1 VTIDASQN
9 EELPMSATLI
19 EHFSDL
25 KDPRDDKNKK
35 HQLMDIVFLVIAGVI
50 SGAEGWEAIE
60 TFGEEK
66 LEWLRKYFLF
76 ANGGPS
82 HDCIRMVMISL
93 SPKALQGCFAR
104 WMQAMVEVANGEVVA
119 IDGQTLRRSFDR
131 AEGLGAIHR
140 VSAWAKR
147 NGVSLGQVKTDEKSN
162 EITAIPALLA
172 LLELRGCIVT
182 LDAMGCQR
190 EIAEKIREQGADYVL
205 AVKKNQK
212 ELHQALEDYFET
224 AEGAGYRAVPL
235 ERLEEVDSGH
245 GRVEVRRY
253 QLVPDLRTLPKPE
266 QWKDLQGIARV
277 EGERHLGDRV
287 STEVRYYITSFGQD
301 VGRLAEAVRGH
312 WGIENSLHW
321 VLDVTF
327 QEDDSRLR
335 SGYGAENFAVIR
347 HIALNL
353 LKREPSKGSLKR
365 KRYKA
370 ALSNEFRSNV
380 LFPQ

>member
-1 VTIDASQN
+1 LTLHE
-9 EELPMSATLI
+9 EELPMTATFI

-35 HQLMDIVFLVIAGVI
+35 HQLMDILFLVIAAVI

-60 TFGEEK
+60 AFGQEK
-66 LEWLRKYFLF
+66 LSWLRNYFPF
-76 ANGGPS
+76 ANGVPS

-93 SPKALQGCFAR
+93 SPKALQGCFVR
-104 WMQAMVEVANGEVVA
+104 WMQAVVEVAKGEVVA
-119 IDGQTLRRSFDR
+119 IDGKTIRRSFGR
-131 AEGLGAIHR
+131 AEGLGPIHM

-147 NGVSLGQVKTDEKSN
+147 NGVSLGQMKTDEKSN
-162 EITAIPALLA
+162 EITAIPALLG

-182 LDAMGCQR
+182 IDAMGCQR

-212 ELHQALEDYFET
+212 ELHQAIEDYFET
-224 AEGAGYRAVPL
+224 AQQAGYRAVPL
-235 ERLEEVDSGH
+235 ERVEEVDSGH

-277 EGERHLGDRV
+277 EGERHRGERV

-327 QEDDSRLR
+327 REDDSRLR

-353 LKREPSKGSLKR
+353 LKREPSKASLKR

>member
-1 VTIDASQN
+1 
-9 EELPMSATLI
+9 MSATFI

-35 HQLMDIVFLVIAGVI
+35 HQFMDILFLVIAAVI

-66 LEWLRKYFLF
+66 LEWLRKYFPF
-76 ANGGPS
+76 ANGVPS

-104 WMQAMVEVANGEVVA
+104 WMQAVAEVANGEVVA
-119 IDGQTLRRSFDR
+119 IDGKTLRRSFDR
-131 AEGLGAIHR
+131 AGGLGAIHM

-147 NGVSLGQVKTDEKSN
+147 NGVSLGQMKTDEKSN
-162 EITAIPALLA
+162 EITAIPTLLG

-182 LDAMGCQR
+182 IDAMGCQR
-190 EIAEKIREQGADYVL
+190 EIAEKIRAQGADYVL

-212 ELHQALEDYFET
+212 ELHQAIEDYFET
-224 AEGAGYRAVPL
+224 AQQAGYRAVPL

-245 GRVEVRRY
+245 GRVEVRGS

-327 QEDDSRLR
+327 REDDSRLR

-353 LKREPSKGSLKR
+353 LKREPSKASLKR

>member
-1 VTIDASQN
+1 LTLYKK
-9 EELPMSATLI
+9 EERPMTATFI
-19 EHFSDL
+19 EYFSDL

-35 HQLMDIVFLVIAGVI
+35 HELMDILFLVIAAVI

-66 LEWLRKYFLF
+66 LDWLRKYFPF
-76 ANGGPS
+76 ANGVPS

-93 SPKALQGCFAR
+93 SPRALQACFVR
-104 WMQAMVEVANGEVVA
+104 WVQAVVEVAEGEVVA
-119 IDGQTLRRSFDR
+119 IDGKTIRRSFNR
-131 AEGLGAIHR
+131 AEGLGAIHM

-147 NGVSLGQVKTDEKSN
+147 NGVSLGQVKTKEKSN
-162 EITAIPALLA
+162 EITAIPALLG

-212 ELHQALEDYFET
+212 ELHQAIEDYFET
-224 AEGAGYRAVPL
+224 AEGADYRAVPL

-277 EGERHLGDRV
+277 ECERHRGDRV

-370 ALSNEFRSNV
+370 ALSNKFRSNV

>member
-1 VTIDASQN
+1 MTAGFTD
-9 EELPMSATLI
+9 
-19 EHFSDL
+19 HFSDL
-25 KDPRDDKNKK
+25 RDPRDDKNKK
-35 HQLMDIVFLVIAGVI
+35 HQLMDILFLVIAAVI

-60 TFGEEK
+60 TFGQEK
-66 LEWLRKYFLF
+66 LEWLRKYFPY
-76 ANGGPS
+76 AQGVPS

-104 WMQAMVEVANGEVVA
+104 WMQAAVEVAKGEVVA
-119 IDGQTLRRSFDR
+119 IDGKTIRRSFDH
-131 AEGLGAIHR
+131 AEGLGPSHM

-172 LLELRGCIVT
+172 LLEVRGCIVT

-190 EIAEKIREQGADYVL
+190 EIAEQIRTQGADYVL
-205 AVKKNQK
+205 TVKKNQR
-212 ELHQALEDYFET
+212 ELHQAIEDYFET
-224 AEGAGYRAVPL
+224 AQQAGYRAVQL
-235 ERLEEVDSGH
+235 EQLEEVDSCH

-253 QLVPDLRTLPKPE
+253 ALVSDLSTLPTPE
-266 QWKDLQGIARV
+266 QWRDLQGIARV
-277 EGERHLGDRV
+277 ECERHVGEHL
-287 STEVRYYITSFGQD
+287 SSEVRYYITSFGQKIE
-301 VGRLAEAVRGH
+301 RLAEAVRGH

-327 QEDDSRLR
+327 REDDSRLR
-335 SGYGAENFAVIR
+335 TGYGAENFAVIR

>member
-1 VTIDASQN
+1 MT
-9 EELPMSATLI
+9 ATFM

-35 HQLMDIVFLVIAGVI
+35 HQLMDILFLVIAAVI

-66 LEWLRKYFLF
+66 LDWLRKYFPF
-76 ANGGPS
+76 VNGVPS
-82 HDCIRMVMISL
+82 HDCIRMVLISL

-104 WMQAMVEVANGEVVA
+104 WMQAVVEVAKGEGVA
-119 IDGQTLRRSFDR
+119 IDGKTIRRSFDR
-131 AEGLGAIHR
+131 AEGLGPIHM

-147 NGVSLGQVKTDEKSN
+147 NGVSLGQMKTDAKSN
-162 EITAIPALLA
+162 EITAIPVLLG

-182 LDAMGCQR
+182 IDAMGCQR
-190 EIAEKIREQGADYVL
+190 EIAAKIREQGADYVL

-212 ELHQALEDYFET
+212 ELHQTLEDYFET
-224 AEGAGYRAVPL
+224 AHQAGYRAVPL
-235 ERLEEVDSGH
+235 ERWEEVDSGH

-327 QEDDSRLR
+327 REDDSRLR
-335 SGYGAENFAVIR
+335 SDYGAENFAVIR

-353 LKREPSKGSLKR
+353 LKRESSKGSLKR

>member
-1 VTIDASQN
+1 
-9 EELPMSATLI
+9 
-19 EHFSDL
+19 
-25 KDPRDDKNKK
+25 
-35 HQLMDIVFLVIAGVI
+35 
-50 SGAEGWEAIE
+50 
-60 TFGEEK
+60 
-66 LEWLRKYFLF
+66 
-76 ANGGPS
+76 
-82 HDCIRMVMISL
+82 MVMISL

-104 WMQAMVEVANGEVVA
+104 WMQAVVEVAQGEVVA
-119 IDGQTLRRSFDR
+119 VDGKTIRRSFDR
-131 AEGLGAIHR
+131 AEGLGPIHM
-140 VSAWAKR
+140 VSAWAKG
-147 NGVSLGQVKTDEKSN
+147 NGVCLGQVKTEERSN
-162 EITAIPALLA
+162 EITAIPALLG

-205 AVKKNQK
+205 AVKANQK
-212 ELHQALEDYFET
+212 ELHEAIEDYFET
-224 AEGAGYRAVPL
+224 AQGAGYRAVAL
-235 ERLEEVDSGH
+235 ESLEEVDSGH

-253 QLVPDLRTLPKPE
+253 ELVGDLSTLPKPE
-266 QWKDLQGIARV
+266 QWRDLQGIARG
-277 EGERHLGDRV
+277 ECERHVGEQV
-287 STEVRYYITSFGQD
+287 SSEVRYYITSFGQK

-321 VLDVTF
+321 VVEVTF
-327 QEDDSRLR
+327 REDNSRLR
-335 SGYGAENFAVIR
+335 TGYGAENFAVIR

>member
-1 VTIDASQN
+1 MLHE
-9 EELPMSATLI
+9 EELPMTATFM

-35 HQLMDIVFLVIAGVI
+35 HQLMDILFLVIAAVI

-66 LEWLRKYFLF
+66 LEWLRKYFPF
-76 ANGGPS
+76 ANGVPS
-82 HDCIRMVMISL
+82 HDCIRMVLISL

-104 WMQAMVEVANGEVVA
+104 WMQAVVEVANGEVVA
-119 IDGQTLRRSFDR
+119 IDGKTLRRSFER
-131 AEGLGAIHR
+131 AEGLGAIQM

-162 EITAIPALLA
+162 EISAIPALLA

-212 ELHQALEDYFET
+212 ELHQAIEDYFET
-224 AEGAGYRAVPL
+224 AQQAGYRAVPL

-253 QLVPDLRTLPKPE
+253 QLVPDLSTLPKPE

-327 QEDDSRLR
+327 REDDSRLR
-335 SGYGAENFAVIR
+335 AGYGAENFAVIR

-370 ALSNEFRSNV
+370 ALNNEFRSNV

>member
-1 VTIDASQN
+1 LTLYKK
-9 EELPMSATLI
+9 EELPMTATFI

-35 HQLMDIVFLVIAGVI
+35 HQLMDIVFLVIAAVI

-66 LEWLRKYFLF
+66 LDWLRKYFPF
-76 ANGGPS
+76 ANGVPS

-104 WMQAMVEVANGEVVA
+104 WMQALVEVAKGEVVA
-119 IDGQTLRRSFDR
+119 IDGKTIRRSFDR
-131 AEGLGAIHR
+131 AGGLRAIHM

-162 EITAIPALLA
+162 EITAIPALLGF
-172 LLELRGCIVT
+172 LELRGCIVT
-182 LDAMGCQR
+182 IDAMGCQR

-212 ELHQALEDYFET
+212 ELHQAIEDYFET
-224 AEGAGYRAVPL
+224 AQQAGYRAVPL

-301 VGRLAEAVRGH
+301 VGRLTEAVRGH

-327 QEDDSRLR
+327 REDDSRLR
-335 SGYGAENFAVIR
+335 AGYGAENFAVIR

-353 LKREPSKGSLKR
+353 LKREPSKASLKR

>member
-1 VTIDASQN
+1 
-9 EELPMSATLI
+9 MSATFM

-25 KDPRDDKNKK
+25 KDPRDDQNKK
-35 HQLMDIVFLVIAGVI
+35 HQLLDILFLVIAAVI

-66 LEWLRKYFLF
+66 LEWLRNYFPF
-76 ANGGPS
+76 ANGVPS
-82 HDCIRMVMISL
+82 HDCIRMVLISL
-93 SPKALQGCFAR
+93 SPKALQGCFVR
-104 WMQAMVEVANGEVVA
+104 WMQAVVEVARGEVVA
-119 IDGQTLRRSFDR
+119 IDGKTIRRSFEHG
-131 AEGLGAIHR
+131 EGLGAIHM

-147 NGVSLGQVKTDEKSN
+147 NGGSLGQVKTDEKSN
-162 EITAIPALLA
+162 EITAIPALLK

-182 LDAMGCQR
+182 IDAMGCQR
-190 EIAEKIREQGADYVL
+190 AIAEQIRAQGAEYVL
-205 AVKKNQK
+205 AVKANQK
-212 ELHQALEDYFET
+212 ELHEAIEDYFET
-224 AEGAGYRAVPL
+224 AQQAGYRAVPL
-235 ERLEEVDSGH
+235 ERLEEIDGGH

-253 QLVPDLRTLPKPE
+253 QLVPDLSTLPQPE
-266 QWKDLQGIARV
+266 QWKDLQGIARG
-277 EGERHLGDRV
+277 ECERHVGDQV
-287 STEVRYYITSFGQD
+287 SSEVRYYITSLGQD

-327 QEDDSRLR
+327 REDDSRLR
-335 SGYGAENFAVIR
+335 SGYGAENFAVMR

-370 ALSNEFRSNV
+370 ALSNEFRNFSIKRGIQW
-380 LFPQ
+380 LGAARC

>member
-1 VTIDASQN
+1 MLHE
-9 EELPMSATLI
+9 EELPMTATFM

-35 HQLMDIVFLVIAGVI
+35 HQLMDILFLVIAAVI

-66 LEWLRKYFLF
+66 LEWVRKYFPF
-76 ANGGPS
+76 ANGVPS
-82 HDCIRMVMISL
+82 HDCIRMVLISL

-104 WMQAMVEVANGEVVA
+104 WMQAVVEVANGEVVA
-119 IDGQTLRRSFDR
+119 IDGKTLRRSFER
-131 AEGLGAIHR
+131 AEGLGAIQM

-212 ELHQALEDYFET
+212 ELHQAIEDYFET
-224 AEGAGYRAVPL
+224 AQGAGYRAVPL
-235 ERLEEVDSGH
+235 ERLEEVDSAH

-253 QLVPDLRTLPKPE
+253 QLVPDLRTLPKAE

-327 QEDDSRLR
+327 REDDSRLR
-335 SGYGAENFAVIR
+335 AGYGAENFAVIR

-370 ALSNEFRSNV
+370 ALNNEFRSNV

>member
-1 VTIDASQN
+1 
-9 EELPMSATLI
+9 MSATFI

-76 ANGGPS
+76 ANGVPS

-131 AEGLGAIHR
+131 AEGLGAIHM

>member
-1 VTIDASQN
+1 MTA
-9 EELPMSATLI
+9 PFI

-35 HQLMDIVFLVIAGVI
+35 HELMDILFLVIAAVI

-60 TFGEEK
+60 TFGKEK
-66 LEWLRKYFLF
+66 LDWLRKYFPF
-76 ANGGPS
+76 ANGVPS

-93 SPKALQGCFAR
+93 SPKGLQASFAR
-104 WMQAMVEVANGEVVA
+104 WVQAVVEVANGEVVA
-119 IDGQTLRRSFDR
+119 IDGKTIRRSFDR
-131 AEGLGAIHR
+131 AEGLGPIHM
-140 VSAWAKR
+140 VSAWAKG
-147 NGVSLGQVKTDEKSN
+147 NGVCLGQVKTEEQSN
-162 EITAIPALLA
+162 EITAIPVLLG
-172 LLELRGCIVT
+172 LLELHGCIVT

-190 EIAEKIREQGADYVL
+190 EIAQRIREQGADYVL
-205 AVKKNQK
+205 AVKANQK
-212 ELHQALEDYFET
+212 ELHQAIEDYFET
-224 AEGAGYRAVPL
+224 AEGAGYCALPL
-235 ERLEEVDSGH
+235 ERWEEGDSGH

-253 QLVPDLRTLPKPE
+253 ELVRDLSTLPKPE
-266 QWKDLQGIARV
+266 QWKGLQGIARV
-277 EGERHLGDRV
+277 ECERHVGDHV
-287 STEVRYYITSFGQD
+287 SSEVRYYVTSFGQQ

-312 WGIENSLHW
+312 WSIENSLHW

-335 SGYGAENFAVIR
+335 TGYGAENFAVIR

-353 LKREPSKGSLKR
+353 LKREPSQESLKR
-365 KRYKA
+365 KRYRA

>member
-1 VTIDASQN
+1 MT
-9 EELPMSATLI
+9 ATFI

-35 HQLMDIVFLVIAGVI
+35 HELMDILFLVIAAVI

-66 LEWLRKYFLF
+66 LEWLRKYFPF
-76 ANGGPS
+76 AHGVPS

-93 SPKALQGCFAR
+93 SPKALQACFVR
-104 WMQAMVEVANGEVVA
+104 WVQAVVEVA
-119 IDGQTLRRSFDR
+119 IDGKTIRRSFAR
-131 AEGLGAIHR
+131 AEGLGAIHL

-147 NGVSLGQVKTDEKSN
+147 NGVSLGQVKTEEKSN
-162 EITAIPALLA
+162 EITAIPALLG

-190 EIAEKIREQGADYVL
+190 EIAEQIREQGADYVL

-245 GRVEVRRY
+245 GRVEV
-253 QLVPDLRTLPKPE
+253 
-266 QWKDLQGIARV
+266 
-277 EGERHLGDRV
+277 
-287 STEVRYYITSFGQD
+287 
-301 VGRLAEAVRGH
+301 
-312 WGIENSLHW
+312 
-321 VLDVTF
+321 
-327 QEDDSRLR
+327 
-335 SGYGAENFAVIR
+335 
-347 HIALNL
+347 
-353 LKREPSKGSLKR
+353 
-365 KRYKA
+365 
-370 ALSNEFRSNV
+370 
-380 LFPQ
+380 

>member
-1 VTIDASQN
+1 MLHE
-9 EELPMSATLI
+9 EELPMTATFM

-35 HQLMDIVFLVIAGVI
+35 HQLMDILFLVIAAVI

-66 LEWLRKYFLF
+66 LEWLRKYFPF
-76 ANGGPS
+76 AHGVPS
-82 HDCIRMVMISL
+82 HDCIRMVLISL
-93 SPKALQGCFAR
+93 SPKALQGGFAR
-104 WMQAMVEVANGEVVA
+104 WMQAVVEVANGEVVA
-119 IDGQTLRRSFDR
+119 IDGKTLRRSFER
-131 AEGLGAIHR
+131 AEGLGAIQM

-162 EITAIPALLA
+162 EISAIPALLA

-212 ELHQALEDYFET
+212 ELHQAIEDYFET
-224 AEGAGYRAVPL
+224 AQQAGYRAVPL

-327 QEDDSRLR
+327 REDDSRLR
-335 SGYGAENFAVIR
+335 AGYGAENFAVIR

-370 ALSNEFRSNV
+370 ALNNESRSNV

>member
-1 VTIDASQN
+1 LTLYKK
-9 EELPMSATLI
+9 EELPMTATFI

-35 HQLMDIVFLVIAGVI
+35 HELMDILFLVIAAVI

-66 LEWLRKYFLF
+66 LDWLRKYFPF
-76 ANGGPS
+76 ANGVPS

-93 SPKALQGCFAR
+93 SPKALQACFVR
-104 WMQAMVEVANGEVVA
+104 WVQAVVEVAEGEVVA
-119 IDGQTLRRSFDR
+119 IDGKTIRRSFDR
-131 AEGLGAIHR
+131 AEGLGAIHM

-147 NGVSLGQVKTDEKSN
+147 NGVSLGQVKTEEKSN
-162 EITAIPALLA
+162 EITAIPALLG

-182 LDAMGCQR
+182 IDAMGCQR
-190 EIAEKIREQGADYVL
+190 EIAEKIRAQGADYVL

-212 ELHQALEDYFET
+212 ELHQAIEDYFET
-224 AEGAGYRAVPL
+224 AHQAGYRAVPL

-327 QEDDSRLR
+327 REDDSRLR

-353 LKREPSKGSLKR
+353 LKREPSKASLKR

>member
-1 VTIDASQN
+1 MLHE
-9 EELPMSATLI
+9 EELPMTATFM

-35 HQLMDIVFLVIAGVI
+35 HQLMDILFLVIAAVI

-66 LEWLRKYFLF
+66 LEWLRKYFPF
-76 ANGGPS
+76 ANGVPS

-93 SPKALQGCFAR
+93 SPQAWQGCFAR
-104 WMQAMVEVANGEVVA
+104 WMQAVVEVANGEVVA
-119 IDGQTLRRSFDR
+119 IDGKTLRRSFER
-131 AEGLGAIHR
+131 AEGLGAIQM
-140 VSAWAKR
+140 VSAGAKR

-212 ELHQALEDYFET
+212 ELHQAIEDYFET
-224 AEGAGYRAVPL
+224 AQQAGYRAVPL

-253 QLVPDLRTLPKPE
+253 QLVPDLSTLPKPE
-266 QWKDLQGIARV
+266 QWKDLQGIGRV

-327 QEDDSRLR
+327 REDDSRLR
-335 SGYGAENFAVIR
+335 AGYGAENFAVIR

-370 ALSNEFRSNV
+370 ALNNESRSNV